1 MDLEIREF
9 KNAIVQFVNKSELP
23 MEVKRLCLRE
33 ILDEVNILSDETIKA
48 QIVLRNSKENE
59 NNLEESEAVD
69 NAENIQPD

>member
-23 MEVKRLCLRE
+23 MEVKRLCLKE

-48 QIVLRNSKENE
+48 QIVLRNRKENDFRAAF
-59 NNLEESEAVD
+59 NMAMRNRVGGH
-69 NAENIQPD
+69 

>member
-23 MEVKRLCLRE
+23 MEVKRLCLKE

-48 QIVLRNSKENE
+48 QIVLRNSKEND
-59 NNLEESEAVD
+59 NNLEERDDED
-69 NAENIQPD
+69 AEIIHPD

>member
-23 MEVKRLCLRE
+23 MEVKRLCLKE
-33 ILDEVNILSDETIKA
+33 ILDEVNIISDETIKA

-59 NNLEESEAVD
+59 NNLEESEADD
-69 NAENIQPD
+69 NAESV